1 MLEQLKSDV
10 LAANHALVQ
19 HGLVLMTWGN
29 ASAIDRATGHVVI
42 KPSGV
47 AYEAMNSDAMAVVDL
62 DGNKVDG
69 NLNPSVDTPTHLAL
83 YRAFPEIGGIVHTHS
98 HYATCWAQAC
108 RPIPCFGTTHADYFY
123 GDVSVTDVMTAE
135 EVGADYEAHIG
146 EVIIRCFRDRDP
158 MHSPAVLVAN
168 HAPFTWGK
176 DVATAVETAFVLEEV
191 ARMALHTVALSP
203 ELPAI
208 PSHLLDK
215 HFLRKHGS
223 AAYYGQGGSEI

>member
-1 MLEQLKSDV
+1 
-10 LAANHALVQ
+10 
-19 HGLVLMTWGN
+19 
-29 ASAIDRATGHVVI
+29 
-42 KPSGV
+42 
-47 AYEAMNSDAMAVVDL
+47 
-62 DGNKVDG
+62 
-69 NLNPSVDTPTHLAL
+69 
-83 YRAFPEIGGIVHTHS
+83 
-98 HYATCWAQAC
+98 
-108 RPIPCFGTTHADYFY
+108 
-123 GDVSVTDVMTAE
+123 MTAE